1 MIVVAGGRHPTQ
13 AYWMQG
19 AHGPKTVAASIQ
31 VPVKWEELLREAEA
45 DLGPLPPE

>member
-1 MIVVAGGRHPTQ
+1 MRIPRGI
-13 AYWMQG
+13 
-19 AHGPKTVAASIQ
+19 SQ